1 MTAGAGATLTPVQR
15 VVDLHIHST
24 ASDGSR
30 APEDVAAAAHA
41 AGLTAIALTDHDTVG
56 GVDAAR
62 AAGERLGLRV
72 ITGVELSA
80 EDNGREVH
88 VLGLHLERLDAIEQ
102 AMEGFRQTRIDRAR
116 EMVGKLNALGI
127 PVTIE
132 AVLAEA
138 GGGAVGRPHVARAVV
153 AGGWV
158 GDQRDVFDRYIGYG
172 KPANVPKAKLEFADA
187 IALIHTAGGLAI
199 VAHPGVDFN
208 RTRVERAVGFG
219 LDGLEVLHPSNSP
232 DEQRRLRA
240 LVEHFRLV
248 SSGGS
253 DWHGA
258 ENGPRTIGMM
268 KVPIA
273 ILEQQEARLAA
284 RRVAAA
290 APGAAPATAPARA
303 VEGA

>member
-1 MTAGAGATLTPVQR
+1 MIAGTGATGTPVQR
-15 VVDLHIHST
+15 VVDLHMNST

-41 AGLTAIALTDHDTVG
+41 AGLTAIALTDHDTVS
-56 GVDAAR
+56 GVPAAR
-62 AAGERLGLRV
+62 DAGERLGLRV

-88 VLGLHLERLDAIEQ
+88 VLGLHLERLDAIET

-116 EMVGKLNALGI
+116 DMVAKLNALGV
-127 PVTIE
+127 PVTFD
-132 AVLAEA
+132 AVIAEA

-158 GDQRDVFDRYIGYG
+158 ADQRDVFDRYIGQG
-172 KPANVPKAKLEFADA
+172 KPANVPKARLDFVDA
-187 IALIHTAGGLAI
+187 IALIHCAGGLAI

-208 RTRVERAVGFG
+208 RPRVERAVGYG
-219 LDGLEVLHPSNSP
+219 LDGLEVYHPSNSG
-232 DEQRRLRA
+232 DEVRRLRA
-240 LVEHFRLV
+240 LTEHFNLV
-248 SSGGS
+248 PSGGS

-258 ENGPRTIGMM
+258 EQGPRTIGMM

-273 ILEQQEARLAA
+273 ILELQEARLAA
-284 RRVAAA
+284 RR
-290 APGAAPATAPARA
+290 ATAVAS
-303 VEGA
+303 EGS

>member
-1 MTAGAGATLTPVQR
+1 MTAGTGAAATPVQR
-15 VVDLHIHST
+15 VVDLHMHST

-41 AGLTAIALTDHDTVG
+41 AGITAIALTDHDTVA
-56 GVDAAR
+56 GVSAAR

-88 VLGLHLERLDAIEQ
+88 VLGLHLERLDAIET

-116 EMVGKLNALGI
+116 EMVAKLNALGV
-127 PVTIE
+127 PVTFD

-158 GDQRDVFDRYIGYG
+158 GDQRDVFDRYIGHG
-172 KPANVPKAKLEFADA
+172 KPANVPKAKLDFPDA

-199 VAHPGVDFN
+199 VAHPGIDFN
-208 RTRVERAVGFG
+208 RPRVERAVGYG

-240 LVEHFRLV
+240 LTEHFGLV
-248 SSGGS
+248 PSGGS

-258 ENGPRTIGMM
+258 EQGPRTIGMM

-273 ILEQQEARLAA
+273 VLEKQEARLAA
-284 RRVAAA
+284 RR
-290 APGAAPATAPARA
+290 ATAAS
-303 VEGA
+303 EGA

>member
-1 MTAGAGATLTPVQR
+1 MIDGTGAAATPVQR
-15 VVDLHIHST
+15 VVDLHMHST

-30 APEDVAAAAHA
+30 PPEAVAAAAHA
-41 AGLTAIALTDHDTVG
+41 AGLSAIALTDHDTVA

-88 VLGLHLERLDAIEQ
+88 VLGLHLERLDAIET

-116 EMVGKLNALGI
+116 EMVTRLNALGV
-127 PVTIE
+127 PVTFD
-132 AVLAEA
+132 AVIAEA

-158 GDQRDVFDRYIGYG
+158 EDQRDVFDRYIGQG
-172 KPANVPKAKLEFADA
+172 KPANVPKARLEFADA
-187 IALIHTAGGLAI
+187 IALIHAAGGLAI
-199 VAHPGVDFN
+199 VAHPGVEFN
-208 RTRVERAVGFG
+208 RPRVERAVGMG
-219 LDGLEVLHPSNSP
+219 LDGLEVLHPSNSG
-232 DEQRRLRA
+232 DEVRRLRA
-240 LVEHFRLV
+240 LTEHFKLV

-258 ENGPRTIGMM
+258 EQGPRTIGMM
-268 KVPIA
+268 KVPYA
-273 ILEQQEARLAA
+273 ILEQQEARIAA
-284 RRVAAA
+284 R
-290 APGAAPATAPARA
+290 GASALS
-303 VEGA
+303 EGA

>member
-1 MTAGAGATLTPVQR
+1 MTAGTGAAATPVQR
-15 VVDLHIHST
+15 VVDLHMHST

-41 AGLTAIALTDHDTVG
+41 AGISAIALTDHDTVA
-56 GVDAAR
+56 GVPAAR
-62 AAGERLGLRV
+62 AAGERLGIRV

-88 VLGLHLERLDAIEQ
+88 VLGLHLERLDAIET

-116 EMVGKLNALGI
+116 EMVAKLNALGV
-127 PVTIE
+127 PVSFD

-158 GDQRDVFDRYIGYG
+158 GDQRDVFDRYIGHG
-172 KPANVPKAKLEFADA
+172 KPANVPKAKLEFTDA
-187 IALIHTAGGLAI
+187 IALIHSAGGLAI

-208 RTRVERAVGFG
+208 RTRVERAVGYG

-240 LVEHFRLV
+240 LIEHFGLV
-248 SSGGS
+248 PSGGS

-258 ENGPRTIGMM
+258 EQGPRTIGMM
-268 KVPIA
+268 KVPVA
-273 ILEQQEARLAA
+273 VLEKQEARLAA
-284 RRVAAA
+284 RRAAA
-290 APGAAPATAPARA
+290 TSTGA
-303 VEGA
+303 

>member
-1 MTAGAGATLTPVQR
+1 
-15 VVDLHIHST
+15 
-24 ASDGSR
+24 
-30 APEDVAAAAHA
+30 
-41 AGLTAIALTDHDTVG
+41 
-56 GVDAAR
+56 
-62 AAGERLGLRV
+62 
-72 ITGVELSA
+72 
-80 EDNGREVH
+80 
-88 VLGLHLERLDAIEQ
+88 
-102 AMEGFRQTRIDRAR
+102 MEGFRQTRIERAR
-116 EMVGKLNALGI
+116 EMVAKLNALGV
-127 PVTIE
+127 PVTFD

-158 GDQRDVFDRYIGYG
+158 GDQRDVFDRYIGFG
-172 KPANVPKAKLEFADA
+172 KPANVPKAKLEFVDA
-187 IALIHTAGGLAI
+187 IALIHAAGGLAI

-240 LVEHFRLV
+240 LTEHFRLV
-248 SSGGS
+248 PSGGS

-258 ENGPRTIGMM
+258 EQGPRTIGMM

-284 RRVAAA
+284 RRTTAASGSA
-290 APGAAPATAPARA
+290 
-303 VEGA
+303 

>member
-1 MTAGAGATLTPVQR
+1 MIAGTGAPSTPVQR
-15 VVDLHIHST
+15 VVDLHMHST

-41 AGLTAIALTDHDTVG
+41 AGISAIALTDHDTVA
-56 GVDAAR
+56 GVAAAR

-88 VLGLHLERLDAIEQ
+88 VLGLHLERLDAIET

-116 EMVGKLNALGI
+116 EMVAKLNALGV
-127 PVTIE
+127 PVTFD
-132 AVLAEA
+132 AVIAEA

-158 GDQRDVFDRYIGYG
+158 GDQRDVFDRYIGHG
-172 KPANVPKAKLEFADA
+172 KPANVPKAKLEFPDA
-187 IALIHTAGGLAI
+187 IALIHSAGGLAI

-208 RTRVERAVGFG
+208 RPRVERAVGYG

-240 LVEHFRLV
+240 LTEHFGLV
-248 SSGGS
+248 PSGGS

-258 ENGPRTIGMM
+258 DQGPRTIGMM
-268 KVPIA
+268 KVPVA
-273 ILEQQEARLAA
+273 VLEKQEARLAA
-284 RRVAAA
+284 RRA
-290 APGAAPATAPARA
+290 GAASK
-303 VEGA
+303 GA

>member
-1 MTAGAGATLTPVQR
+1 MIDGTGAAATPVQR
-15 VVDLHIHST
+15 VVDLHMHST

-30 APEDVAAAAHA
+30 PPEAVAAAAHA
-41 AGLTAIALTDHDTVG
+41 AGLSAIALTDHDTVA

-88 VLGLHLERLDAIEQ
+88 VLGLHLERLDAIET

-116 EMVGKLNALGI
+116 EMVTRLNALGV
-127 PVTIE
+127 PVTFD
-132 AVLAEA
+132 AVIAEA

-158 GDQRDVFDRYIGYG
+158 EDQRDVFDRYIGQG
-172 KPANVPKAKLEFADA
+172 KPANVPKARLEFADA
-187 IALIHTAGGLAI
+187 IALIHAAGGLAI
-199 VAHPGVDFN
+199 VAHPGVEFN
-208 RTRVERAVGFG
+208 RPRVERAVGMG
-219 LDGLEVLHPSNSP
+219 LDGLEVLHPSNSG
-232 DEQRRLRA
+232 DEVRRLRA
-240 LVEHFRLV
+240 LTEHFKLV

-258 ENGPRTIGMM
+258 EQGPRTIGMM
-268 KVPIA
+268 KVPYA
-273 ILEQQEARLAA
+273 ILEQQEARIVA
-284 RRVAAA
+284 R
-290 APGAAPATAPARA
+290 GASALS
-303 VEGA
+303 EGA